1 MAGVRASIALGL
13 WLCQAALSQAF
24 GSDFAYGRALYVGD
38 RTYFLVDT
46 KPNAKAE
53 SSPAYI
59 LPNQV
64 LVLDKESGKFYC
76 QDDFYQ
82 ANSASDTCLSNSHS
96 NIIISPTII
105 PTLVAL
111 DSSGDS
117 GLPLLYKRYAFGSVS
132 THNGIEMVAERNVRG
147 QIGAGIA
154 EEIDKK
160 EWGLKSFNVFYEL
173 RLEAGQRLT
182 LYKTPQ
188 ISQKASQ
195 NVVLEIHAAPQ
206 PYTSPREPLAK
217 AKAKTAL
224 LDERERAQ
232 ILGDRVFLIGY
243 EKGFYQA
250 VVIVNESVYFWGY
263 IDEAA
268 IQALPANATQLA
280 PSALPAFTKPLFA
293 RQPTLQEMR
302 QIHQKKI
309 HTLLKPKP
317 KDLAQMLTISVV
329 FDTKSGR
336 ISLADSA
343 LLPYLPISQEIDYY
357 LSHAD
362 RIKLADKAKSLG
374 RPSINAALRMYIDMP
389 SLSYLHLE
397 PEVKL
402 VRLELES
409 SQSLQEPRLCIG
421 GNLRYKRY
429 VEVYADSGL
438 SQLSTRID
446 KLDLA
451 LGELALLQ
459 TLPKAHPKSAS
470 VMSIAF
476 HHSSSPPISG
486 YIASDSISMCKDID
500 SSVLPDYALA
510 KTMLSIIENAEF
522 KPIDS
527 TTHALFHNKSSKGYR
542 YTGLKSLK
550 QAFAKAN
557 ALGLSPLELISLQ
570 HSSIDKSHKYGGDR
584 FVSYDREGYNYP
596 AQAHI
601 VLLSEQEKATRILLI
616 YPRETYLLSDN
627 EAVFIAMGSLDFAK

>member
-1 MAGVRASIALGL
+1 MA
-13 WLCQAALSQAF
+13 C
-24 GSDFAYGRALYVGD
+24 
-38 RTYFLVDT
+38 
-46 KPNAKAE
+46 
-53 SSPAYI
+53 
-59 LPNQV
+59 
-64 LVLDKESGKFYC
+64 
-76 QDDFYQ
+76 
-82 ANSASDTCLSNSHS
+82 
-96 NIIISPTII
+96 
-105 PTLVAL
+105 
-111 DSSGDS
+111 
-117 GLPLLYKRYAFGSVS
+117 PLLYKRYAFGRAS
-132 THNGIEMVAERNVRG
+132 THNGIEMVAERNVMG
-147 QIGAGIA
+147 QIGTGTG

-160 EWGLKSFNVFYEL
+160 EWWLKSLNVFYEL

-188 ISQKASQ
+188 ISQ
-195 NVVLEIHAAPQ
+195 NVVLEIRSAPQ

-217 AKAKTAL
+217 AKAKVAL

-280 PSALPAFTKPLFA
+280 PSALPAFTKTLFT
-293 RQPTLQEMR
+293 RQLTLQEMR
-302 QIHQKKI
+302 QTHQKKI
-309 HTLLKPKP
+309 RTLLKPKP
-317 KDLAQMLTISVV
+317 KDLAQMLTIAVV

-336 ISLADSA
+336 ISLADST

-362 RIKLADKAKSLG
+362 RIALADKAKSLG
-374 RPSINAALRMYIDMP
+374 RPSINATLSMYIDMP

-397 PEVKL
+397 PKVKL

-409 SQSLQEPRLCIG
+409 SQSSQEPRLCIG

-429 VEVYADSGL
+429 LEVYADSKL

-459 TLPKAHPKSAS
+459 TLPSAKSSANAMFISFRAS
-470 VMSIAF
+470 
-476 HHSSSPPISG
+476 HLPPISG
-486 YIASDSISMCKDID
+486 YIASDSISMCKDTD
-500 SSVLPDYALA
+500 SSALPDYALA

-557 ALGLSPLELISLQ
+557 ALGLSPLELVSLQ

-627 EAVFIAMGSLDFAK
+627 EVVFIAMGSLDFAK

>member
-1 MAGVRASIALGL
+1 MAGVRAGIALGL

-82 ANSASDTCLSNSHS
+82 ANSASDTCLSNSRS
-96 NIIISPTII
+96 SIIISPAII

-147 QIGAGIA
+147 QIGIGTG

-160 EWGLKSFNVFYEL
+160 EWWLKSFNVFYEL

-188 ISQKASQ
+188 ISQ

-206 PYTSPREPLAK
+206 PYATSSREPLAK

-280 PSALPAFTKPLFA
+280 PSALPAFTKTLFT

-302 QIHQKKI
+302 QTHQKKI
-309 HTLLKPKP
+309 HTLLKPKL
-317 KDLAQMLTISVV
+317 KDLAQMLTIAVI

-362 RIKLADKAKSLG
+362 RITLADKAKSLG
-374 RPSINAALRMYIDMP
+374 RPSINATLRMYIDMP

-429 VEVYADSGL
+429 LEVYADSKL

-459 TLPKAHPKSAS
+459 TLPSAKSSANAMFISFRAS
-470 VMSIAF
+470 
-476 HHSSSPPISG
+476 HLPPISG
-486 YIASDSISMCKDID
+486 YIASDSIDMCKDID

-627 EAVFIAMGSLDFAK
+627 EAVFIAMGSIDFAK

>member
-13 WLCQAALSQAF
+13 WLWQAALSQAF

-64 LVLDKESGKFYC
+64 LVLDKESGEFYC
-76 QDDFYQ
+76 Q
-82 ANSASDTCLSNSHS
+82 ANSASDTCLSNSRS
-96 NIIISPTII
+96 SIIISPAII

-188 ISQKASQ
+188 ISQ

-206 PYTSPREPLAK
+206 PYTSPRKPLAK
-217 AKAKTAL
+217 VKAKVAL

-268 IQALPANATQLA
+268 IQALPANATQLD

-293 RQPTLQEMR
+293 RQLTLQEMR

-317 KDLAQMLTISVV
+317 KDLAQMLTIAVV

-357 LSHAD
+357 LSQAD

-374 RPSINAALRMYIDMP
+374 YPSINAALRMYIDMP

-429 VEVYADSGL
+429 LEVYADSKL

-459 TLPKAHPKSAS
+459 TLPSAKSSANAMFISFRAS
-470 VMSIAF
+470 
-476 HHSSSPPISG
+476 HLPPISG
-486 YIASDSISMCKDID
+486 YIASDSIDMCKDID

-542 YTGLKSLK
+542 YAGLKSLK

>member
-1 MAGVRASIALGL
+1 MAGVRAGIALGL
-13 WLCQAALSQAF
+13 WLWQAALSQAF

-53 SSPAYI
+53 SSPTYI

-64 LVLDKESGKFYC
+64 LVLDKESGEFYC
-76 QDDFYQ
+76 Q
-82 ANSASDTCLSNSHS
+82 ASDTCLSNSRS
-96 NIIISPTII
+96 SIIISPVII

-147 QIGAGIA
+147 QIGIGTG

-173 RLEAGQRLT
+173 RLEAGQKLT

-206 PYTSPREPLAK
+206 PYATSPREPLAK

-280 PSALPAFTKPLFA
+280 PSALPAFTKTLFT

-302 QIHQKKI
+302 QTHQKKI

-317 KDLAQMLTISVV
+317 KDLAQMLTIAVI

-357 LSHAD
+357 LSQAD

-374 RPSINAALRMYIDMP
+374 YPSINAALRMYIDMP

-429 VEVYADSGL
+429 LEVYADSKL

-459 TLPKAHPKSAS
+459 TLPSAKSSANAMFISFRAS
-470 VMSIAF
+470 
-476 HHSSSPPISG
+476 HLPPISG
-486 YIASDSISMCKDID
+486 YIASDSISMCKDTD
-500 SSVLPDYALA
+500 SSALPDYALA

-550 QAFAKAN
+550 QTFAKAN
-557 ALGLSPLELISLQ
+557 ALGLSPLELVSLK

>member
-53 SSPAYI
+53 SAPAYI

-64 LVLDKESGKFYC
+64 LVLDKESGEFYC
-76 QDDFYQ
+76 Q
-82 ANSASDTCLSNSHS
+82 ANSASDTCLSNSRS
-96 NIIISPTII
+96 SIIISPAII

-117 GLPLLYKRYAFGSVS
+117 GLPLLYKRYAFGRAS
-132 THNGIEMVAERNVRG
+132 THNGIEMVAERNVMG
-147 QIGAGIA
+147 QIGTGTG

-160 EWGLKSFNVFYEL
+160 EWWLKSLNVFYEL

-188 ISQKASQ
+188 ISQ
-195 NVVLEIHAAPQ
+195 NVVLEIYAAPQ

-217 AKAKTAL
+217 AKAKVAL

-280 PSALPAFTKPLFA
+280 PSALPAFTKTLFT
-293 RQPTLQEMR
+293 RQLTLQEMR
-302 QIHQKKI
+302 QTHQKKI
-309 HTLLKPKP
+309 RTLLKPKP
-317 KDLAQMLTISVV
+317 KDLAQMLTIAVV

-336 ISLADSA
+336 ISLADST

-429 VEVYADSGL
+429 LEVYADSKL

-476 HHSSSPPISG
+476 YHSSLPLISG
-486 YIASDSISMCKDID
+486 YIASDSISMCKDTD
-500 SSVLPDYALA
+500 SSALPDYALA

-527 TTHALFHNKSSKGYR
+527 TTYALFHNKSSKGYR

-557 ALGLSPLELISLQ
+557 ALGLSPLELVSLK

>member
-1 MAGVRASIALGL
+1 MAGVRAGIALGL

-64 LVLDKESGKFYC
+64 LVLDKESGEFYC
-76 QDDFYQ
+76 Q
-82 ANSASDTCLSNSHS
+82 ASDTCLSNSRS
-96 NIIISPTII
+96 SIIVSPAII

-147 QIGAGIA
+147 QIGIGTG

-160 EWGLKSFNVFYEL
+160 EWWLKSFNVFYEL

-188 ISQKASQ
+188 ISQ

-302 QIHQKKI
+302 QTYQKKI
-309 HTLLKPKP
+309 RTLLKPKP
-317 KDLAQMLTISVV
+317 KDLAQMLTIAVV

-429 VEVYADSGL
+429 LEVYADSKL

-459 TLPKAHPKSAS
+459 TLPSAKSSANAMFISFRAS
-470 VMSIAF
+470 
-476 HHSSSPPISG
+476 HLPPISG
-486 YIASDSISMCKDID
+486 YIASDSIGMCKDTD

-627 EAVFIAMGSLDFAK
+627 EMVFIAMGSLDFAK

>member
-53 SSPAYI
+53 SAPAYI

-64 LVLDKESGKFYC
+64 LVLDKESGEFYC
-76 QDDFYQ
+76 Q
-82 ANSASDTCLSNSHS
+82 ANSASDTCLSNSRS
-96 NIIISPTII
+96 SIIISPAII

-117 GLPLLYKRYAFGSVS
+117 GLPLLYKRYAFGRAS
-132 THNGIEMVAERNVRG
+132 THNGIEMVAERNVMG
-147 QIGAGIA
+147 QIGTGTG

-160 EWGLKSFNVFYEL
+160 EWWLKSLNVFYEL

-188 ISQKASQ
+188 ISQ
-195 NVVLEIHAAPQ
+195 NVVLEIRSAPQ

-217 AKAKTAL
+217 AKAKVAL

-268 IQALPANATQLA
+268 IQALPRITQLR
-280 PSALPAFTKPLFA
+280 PSTPSNTLAAFTKPLFT

-302 QIHQKKI
+302 QTHQKKI
-309 HTLLKPKP
+309 RTLLKPKP
-317 KDLAQMLTISVV
+317 KDLAQMLTIAVV

-336 ISLADSA
+336 ISLADST

-429 VEVYADSGL
+429 LEVYADSKL

-459 TLPKAHPKSAS
+459 TLPSAKSSANAMFISFRAS
-470 VMSIAF
+470 
-476 HHSSSPPISG
+476 HLPPISG
-486 YIASDSISMCKDID
+486 YIASDSISMCKDTD
-500 SSVLPDYALA
+500 SSALPDYALA

-557 ALGLSPLELISLQ
+557 ALGLSPLELVSLQ

>member
-1 MAGVRASIALGL
+1 MAGVRAGIALGL
-13 WLCQAALSQAF
+13 WLWQAALSQAF

-64 LVLDKESGKFYC
+64 LVLDKESGEFYC
-76 QDDFYQ
+76 Q
-82 ANSASDTCLSNSHS
+82 ASDTCLSNSRS
-96 NIIISPTII
+96 SIIISPAII

-147 QIGAGIA
+147 QIGIGTG

-173 RLEAGQRLT
+173 RLEAGQKLT

-188 ISQKASQ
+188 ISQRASQ
-195 NVVLEIHAAPQ
+195 NVVLEIRSAPQ

-217 AKAKTAL
+217 VKAKVAL

-302 QIHQKKI
+302 QTHQKKI

-317 KDLAQMLTISVV
+317 KDLAQMLTIAVV
-329 FDTKSGR
+329 FDTKSGHT
-336 ISLADSA
+336 SLADST

-357 LSHAD
+357 LSQAD

-374 RPSINAALRMYIDMP
+374 YPSINAALRMHIDMP

-421 GNLRYKRY
+421 GNLHYKRY
-429 VEVYADSGL
+429 LEVYADSKL

-500 SSVLPDYALA
+500 SSALPDYALA

>member
-53 SSPAYI
+53 SAPAYI

-64 LVLDKESGKFYC
+64 LVLDKESGEFYC
-76 QDDFYQ
+76 Q
-82 ANSASDTCLSNSHS
+82 ANSASDTCLSNSRS
-96 NIIISPTII
+96 SIIISPAII

-117 GLPLLYKRYAFGSVS
+117 GLPLLYKRYAFGRAS
-132 THNGIEMVAERNVRG
+132 THNGIEMVAERNVMG
-147 QIGAGIA
+147 QIGTGTG

-160 EWGLKSFNVFYEL
+160 EWWLKSLNVFYEL

-188 ISQKASQ
+188 ISQ
-195 NVVLEIHAAPQ
+195 NVVLEIRSAPQ

-217 AKAKTAL
+217 AKAKVAL

-268 IQALPANATQLA
+268 IQALPRITQLR
-280 PSALPAFTKPLFA
+280 PSTPSNTLAAFTKPLFT

-302 QIHQKKI
+302 QTHQKKI
-309 HTLLKPKP
+309 RTLLKPKP
-317 KDLAQMLTISVV
+317 KDLAQMLTIAVV

-336 ISLADSA
+336 ISLADST

-362 RIKLADKAKSLG
+362 HIALADKAKSLG
-374 RPSINAALRMYIDMP
+374 RPSINATLSMYIDMP

-409 SQSLQEPRLCIG
+409 SQSSQEPRLCIG

-429 VEVYADSGL
+429 VEVYADSKL
-438 SQLSTRID
+438 SQLATRID

-459 TLPKAHPKSAS
+459 TLPSAKSSANAMFISFRAS
-470 VMSIAF
+470 
-476 HHSSSPPISG
+476 HLPPISG
-486 YIASDSISMCKDID
+486 YIASDSISMCGDID
-500 SSVLPDYALA
+500 SSVLPNYALA

-557 ALGLSPLELISLQ
+557 ALGLSPLELVSLQ

>member
-1 MAGVRASIALGL
+1 MGVH
-13 WLCQAALSQAF
+13 
-24 GSDFAYGRALYVGD
+24 YMGD

-64 LVLDKESGKFYC
+64 LVLDKESGEFYC
-76 QDDFYQ
+76 Q
-82 ANSASDTCLSNSHS
+82 ANSASDTCLSNSRS
-96 NIIISPTII
+96 SIIISPAII

-117 GLPLLYKRYAFGSVS
+117 GLPLLYKRYAFGRAS
-132 THNGIEMVAERNVRG
+132 THNGIEMVAERNVMG
-147 QIGAGIA
+147 QIGTGTG

-160 EWGLKSFNVFYEL
+160 EWWLKSLNVFYEL

-188 ISQKASQ
+188 ISQ
-195 NVVLEIHAAPQ
+195 NVVLEIYAAPQ

-280 PSALPAFTKPLFA
+280 PSALPAFTKTLFT
-293 RQPTLQEMR
+293 RQLTLQEMR
-302 QIHQKKI
+302 QTHQKKI
-309 HTLLKPKP
+309 RTLLKPKP
-317 KDLAQMLTISVV
+317 KDLAQMLTIAVV

-336 ISLADSA
+336 ISLADST

-429 VEVYADSGL
+429 LEVYADSKL

-459 TLPKAHPKSAS
+459 TLPSAKSSANAMFISFRAS
-470 VMSIAF
+470 
-476 HHSSSPPISG
+476 HLPPISG
-486 YIASDSISMCKDID
+486 YIASDSISMCKDTD
-500 SSVLPDYALA
+500 SSALRDYALA

-557 ALGLSPLELISLQ
+557 ALGLSPLELVSLQ

-627 EAVFIAMGSLDFAK
+627 EMVFIAMGSEDFAK

>member
-13 WLCQAALSQAF
+13 WLWQVALSQAF

-53 SSPAYI
+53 SSPTYI

-64 LVLDKESGKFYC
+64 LVLDKESGEFYC
-76 QDDFYQ
+76 Q
-82 ANSASDTCLSNSHS
+82 ASDTCLSNSRS
-96 NIIISPTII
+96 NIIISPAII

-117 GLPLLYKRYAFGSVS
+117 GLPLLYKRYAFGRAS
-132 THNGIEMVAERNVRG
+132 TQNGIEMVAERNVRG

-160 EWGLKSFNVFYEL
+160 EWRLKSFNVFYEL
-173 RLEAGQRLT
+173 RLEAGQKLT

-206 PYTSPREPLAK
+206 PYTSPRKPLAQVK
-217 AKAKTAL
+217 AKVAL

-280 PSALPAFTKPLFA
+280 PSALPAFTKTLFT
-293 RQPTLQEMR
+293 RQLTLQEMR
-302 QIHQKKI
+302 QTHQKKI
-309 HTLLKPKP
+309 RTLLKPKP
-317 KDLAQMLTISVV
+317 KDLAQMLTIAVV

-429 VEVYADSGL
+429 LEVYADSGL

-459 TLPKAHPKSAS
+459 TLPKAHPKSSTNVLA
-470 VMSIAF
+470 IAF
-476 HHSSSPPISG
+476 RASPSPLISG
-486 YIASDSISMCKDID
+486 YIASDSISMCKDTD
-500 SSVLPDYALA
+500 SSALPDYALA

-527 TTHALFHNKSSKGYR
+527 TTHALFHNKYSKGYR

-584 FVSYDREGYNYP
+584 FVSYDRGEGYNYP

-627 EAVFIAMGSLDFAK
+627 EVIFIAMGSLDFAK

>member
-13 WLCQAALSQAF
+13 WLWQAALSQAF

-53 SSPAYI
+53 SAPAYI

-64 LVLDKESGKFYC
+64 LVLDKESGEFYC
-76 QDDFYQ
+76 Q
-82 ANSASDTCLSNSHS
+82 ASDTCLSNSRS
-96 NIIISPTII
+96 SIIISPAII

-111 DSSGDS
+111 DSSKDS
-117 GLPLLYKRYAFGSVS
+117 GLPLLYKRYAFGRAS
-132 THNGIEMVAERNVRG
+132 TQNGIEMVAERNVRG

-160 EWGLKSFNVFYEL
+160 EWWLKSFNVFYEL
-173 RLEAGQRLT
+173 RLEAGQKLT

-188 ISQKASQ
+188 ISQRASQ

-206 PYTSPREPLAK
+206 PYATSPRKPLAQVK
-217 AKAKTAL
+217 AKVAL

-302 QIHQKKI
+302 QTHQKKI

-317 KDLAQMLTISVV
+317 KDLAQMLTIAVI

-357 LSHAD
+357 LSQAD

-429 VEVYADSGL
+429 LEVYADSGL

-459 TLPKAHPKSAS
+459 TLPKAHPKSSTNVLA
-470 VMSIAF
+470 IAF
-476 HHSSSPPISG
+476 RASPSPLISG

-500 SSVLPDYALA
+500 SSALPDYALA

-550 QAFAKAN
+550 QALAKAN

-627 EAVFIAMGSLDFAK
+627 ELVFIAMGSLDFAK

>member
-53 SSPAYI
+53 SAPAYI

-64 LVLDKESGKFYC
+64 LVLDKESGEFYC
-76 QDDFYQ
+76 Q
-82 ANSASDTCLSNSHS
+82 ANSASDTCLSNSRS
-96 NIIISPTII
+96 SIIISPAII

-117 GLPLLYKRYAFGSVS
+117 GLPLLYKRYAFGRAS
-132 THNGIEMVAERNVRG
+132 THNGIEMVAERNVMG
-147 QIGAGIA
+147 QIGTGTG

-160 EWGLKSFNVFYEL
+160 EWWLKSLNVFYEL

-188 ISQKASQ
+188 ISQ
-195 NVVLEIHAAPQ
+195 NVVLEIYAAPQ

-280 PSALPAFTKPLFA
+280 PSALPAFTKTLFT
-293 RQPTLQEMR
+293 RQLTLQEMR
-302 QIHQKKI
+302 QTHQKKI
-309 HTLLKPKP
+309 RTLLKPKP
-317 KDLAQMLTISVV
+317 KDLAQMLTIAVV

-336 ISLADSA
+336 ISLADST

-362 RIKLADKAKSLG
+362 RIALADKAKSLG
-374 RPSINAALRMYIDMP
+374 RPSINATLSMYIDMP

-409 SQSLQEPRLCIG
+409 SQSSQEPRLCIG

-429 VEVYADSGL
+429 LEVYADSKL

-459 TLPKAHPKSAS
+459 TLPSAKSSANAMFISFRAS
-470 VMSIAF
+470 
-476 HHSSSPPISG
+476 HLPPISG
-486 YIASDSISMCKDID
+486 YIASDSISMCGDID
-500 SSVLPDYALA
+500 SSVLPNYALA

-550 QAFAKAN
+550 QTFAKAN
-557 ALGLSPLELISLQ
+557 ALGLSPLELVSLK

-627 EAVFIAMGSLDFAK
+627 EMVFIAMGSLDFAK

>member
-53 SSPAYI
+53 SAPAYI

-64 LVLDKESGKFYC
+64 LVLDKESGEFYC
-76 QDDFYQ
+76 Q
-82 ANSASDTCLSNSHS
+82 ANSASDTCLSNSRS
-96 NIIISPTII
+96 SIIISPAII

-117 GLPLLYKRYAFGSVS
+117 GLPLLYKRYAFGRAS
-132 THNGIEMVAERNVRG
+132 THNGIEMVAERNVMG
-147 QIGAGIA
+147 QIGTGTG

-160 EWGLKSFNVFYEL
+160 EWWLKSLNVFYEL

-188 ISQKASQ
+188 ISQ
-195 NVVLEIHAAPQ
+195 NVVLEIYAAPQ

-280 PSALPAFTKPLFA
+280 PSALPAFTKTLFT
-293 RQPTLQEMR
+293 RQLTLQEMR
-302 QIHQKKI
+302 QTHQKKI
-309 HTLLKPKP
+309 RTLLKPKP
-317 KDLAQMLTISVV
+317 KDLAQMLTIAVV

-336 ISLADSA
+336 ISLADST

-429 VEVYADSGL
+429 LEVYADSKL

-459 TLPKAHPKSAS
+459 TLPSAKSSANAMFISFRAS
-470 VMSIAF
+470 
-476 HHSSSPPISG
+476 HLPPISG

-500 SSVLPDYALA
+500 SSVLPNYALA

-550 QAFAKAN
+550 QTFAKAN
-557 ALGLSPLELISLQ
+557 ALGLSPLELVSLK

-627 EAVFIAMGSLDFAK
+627 EVVFIAMGSLDFAK

>member
-64 LVLDKESGKFYC
+64 LVLDKESGEFYC
-76 QDDFYQ
+76 Q
-82 ANSASDTCLSNSHS
+82 ASDTCLSNSRS
-96 NIIISPTII
+96 SIIISPVII

-160 EWGLKSFNVFYEL
+160 EWWLKSFNVFYEL
-173 RLEAGQRLT
+173 RLEAGQKLT

-188 ISQKASQ
+188 ISQ

-206 PYTSPREPLAK
+206 PYTSSREPLAK

-280 PSALPAFTKPLFA
+280 PSALPAFTKTLFT

-302 QIHQKKI
+302 QTHQKKI

-317 KDLAQMLTISVV
+317 KDLAQMLTIAVV

-357 LSHAD
+357 LSQAD

-429 VEVYADSGL
+429 LEVYADSKL

-459 TLPKAHPKSAS
+459 TLPSANAMFIS
-470 VMSIAF
+470 FRAS
-476 HHSSSPPISG
+476 HLPPISG
-486 YIASDSISMCKDID
+486 YIASDSIDMCKDID

-542 YTGLKSLK
+542 YAGLKSLK

>member
-13 WLCQAALSQAF
+13 WLWQVALSQAF

-53 SSPAYI
+53 SSPTYI

-64 LVLDKESGKFYC
+64 LVLDKESGEFYC
-76 QDDFYQ
+76 Q
-82 ANSASDTCLSNSHS
+82 ASDTCLSNSRS
-96 NIIISPTII
+96 SIIISPAII

-111 DSSGDS
+111 DSSKDS

-160 EWGLKSFNVFYEL
+160 EWWLKSFNVFYEL

-188 ISQKASQ
+188 ISQ

-206 PYTSPREPLAK
+206 PYTTSPESLAR

-302 QIHQKKI
+302 QTHQKKI
-309 HTLLKPKP
+309 RTLLKPKP

-374 RPSINAALRMYIDMP
+374 YPSINAALRMYIDMP

-459 TLPKAHPKSAS
+459 TLPKAHPKSSTNVLA
-470 VMSIAF
+470 IAF
-476 HHSSSPPISG
+476 RASPSLLISG
-486 YIASDSISMCKDID
+486 YIASDSISMCKDTD

-557 ALGLSPLELISLQ
+557 ALGLSPLELISLK

>member
-64 LVLDKESGKFYC
+64 LVLDKESGEFYC

-105 PTLVAL
+105 PTLVAV
-111 DSSGDS
+111 DSSLDYSSSKDS
-117 GLPLLYKRYAFGSVS
+117 LPLLYKRYAFGRAS
-132 THNGIEMVAERNVRG
+132 THNGIEMVAERNVMG
-147 QIGAGIA
+147 QIGTGTG

-160 EWGLKSFNVFYEL
+160 EWWLKSLNVFYEL

-188 ISQKASQ
+188 ISQ
-195 NVVLEIHAAPQ
+195 NVVLEIYAAPQ

-280 PSALPAFTKPLFA
+280 PSALPAFTKTLFT
-293 RQPTLQEMR
+293 RQLTLQEMR
-302 QIHQKKI
+302 QTHQKKI
-309 HTLLKPKP
+309 RTLLKPKP
-317 KDLAQMLTISVV
+317 KDLAQMLTIAVV

-336 ISLADSA
+336 ISLADST

-429 VEVYADSGL
+429 LEVYADSKL

-476 HHSSSPPISG
+476 YHSSLPLISG
-486 YIASDSISMCKDID
+486 YIASDSISMCKDTD
-500 SSVLPDYALA
+500 SSALPDYALA

-527 TTHALFHNKSSKGYR
+527 TTHALFHNKSSK
-542 YTGLKSLK
+542 
-550 QAFAKAN
+550 
-557 ALGLSPLELISLQ
+557 
-570 HSSIDKSHKYGGDR
+570 
-584 FVSYDREGYNYP
+584 
-596 AQAHI
+596 
-601 VLLSEQEKATRILLI
+601 ATD
-616 YPRETYLLSDN
+616 TQ
-627 EAVFIAMGSLDFAK
+627 G

>member
-13 WLCQAALSQAF
+13 WLWQAALSQAF
-24 GSDFAYGRALYVGD
+24 GGDFVYGRALYVGD

-64 LVLDKESGKFYC
+64 FVLDKESGEFYC
-76 QDDFYQ
+76 Q

-96 NIIISPTII
+96 NIIISPAII
-105 PTLVAL
+105 PTLVAVDSSL
-111 DSSGDS
+111 DSSSSKDS
-117 GLPLLYKRYAFGSVS
+117 LPLLYKRYAFGRAS
-132 THNGIEMVAERNVRG
+132 THNGIEMVAERNVMG
-147 QIGAGIA
+147 QIGTGTG

-160 EWGLKSFNVFYEL
+160 EWWLKSLNVFYEL

-188 ISQKASQ
+188 ISQ
-195 NVVLEIHAAPQ
+195 NVVLEIYAAPQ

-280 PSALPAFTKPLFA
+280 PSALPAFTKTLFT
-293 RQPTLQEMR
+293 RQLTLQEMR
-302 QIHQKKI
+302 QTHQKKI
-309 HTLLKPKP
+309 RTLLKPKP
-317 KDLAQMLTISVV
+317 KDLAQMLTIAVV

-336 ISLADSA
+336 ISLADST

-374 RPSINAALRMYIDMP
+374 RPSINATLSMYIDMP

-429 VEVYADSGL
+429 LEVYADSKL

-476 HHSSSPPISG
+476 YHSSLPLISG
-486 YIASDSISMCKDID
+486 YIASDSISMCKDTD
-500 SSVLPDYALA
+500 SSALPDYALA

-557 ALGLSPLELISLQ
+557 ALGLSPLELVSLQ
-570 HSSIDKSHKYGGDR
+570 YSSIDKSHKYGGDR

-627 EAVFIAMGSLDFAK
+627 EVVFIAMGSLDFAK

>member
-13 WLCQAALSQAF
+13 WLWQAALSQAF

-82 ANSASDTCLSNSHS
+82 ANSASDTCLSNSRS
-96 NIIISPTII
+96 SIIISPTII

-160 EWGLKSFNVFYEL
+160 EWGLNVFYEL
-173 RLEAGQRLT
+173 RLEAGQKLA

-188 ISQKASQ
+188 ISQ

-217 AKAKTAL
+217 AKAKVAL

-302 QIHQKKI
+302 QTYQKKI
-309 HTLLKPKP
+309 RTLLKPKL
-317 KDLAQMLTISVV
+317 KDLAQMLTIAVV

-357 LSHAD
+357 LSQAD

-374 RPSINAALRMYIDMP
+374 YPSINAALRMYIDMP

-429 VEVYADSGL
+429 VEVYADSKL

-451 LGELALLQ
+451 LVGELALLQ

-476 HHSSSPPISG
+476 RASPSPLISG
-486 YIASDSISMCKDID
+486 YIASDSIGMCKDTD

-596 AQAHI
+596 AQVHI

>member
-53 SSPAYI
+53 SAPAYI

-64 LVLDKESGKFYC
+64 LVLDKESGEFYC
-76 QDDFYQ
+76 Q
-82 ANSASDTCLSNSHS
+82 ANSASDTCLSNSRS
-96 NIIISPTII
+96 SIIISPAII

-117 GLPLLYKRYAFGSVS
+117 GLPLLYKRYAFGRAS
-132 THNGIEMVAERNVRG
+132 THNGIEMVAERNVMG
-147 QIGAGIA
+147 QIGTGTG

-160 EWGLKSFNVFYEL
+160 EWWLKSLNVFYEL

-188 ISQKASQ
+188 ISQ
-195 NVVLEIHAAPQ
+195 NVVLEIRSAPQ

-217 AKAKTAL
+217 AKAKVAL

-268 IQALPANATQLA
+268 IQALPRITQLR
-280 PSALPAFTKPLFA
+280 PSTPSNTLAAFTKPLFT

-302 QIHQKKI
+302 QTHQKKI
-309 HTLLKPKP
+309 RTLLKPKP
-317 KDLAQMLTISVV
+317 KDLAQMLTIAVV

-336 ISLADSA
+336 ISLADST

-429 VEVYADSGL
+429 VEVYADSKL

-476 HHSSSPPISG
+476 YHSSLPLISG
-486 YIASDSISMCKDID
+486 YIASDSISMCKDTD

-557 ALGLSPLELISLQ
+557 ALGLSPLELISLK

>member
-1 MAGVRASIALGL
+1 MAGVRAGIALGL

-24 GSDFAYGRALYVGD
+24 GGDFAYGRALYVGD

-64 LVLDKESGKFYC
+64 LVLDKESGEFYC
-76 QDDFYQ
+76 Q
-82 ANSASDTCLSNSHS
+82 ASDTCLSNSRS
-96 NIIISPTII
+96 SIIISPVII

-147 QIGAGIA
+147 QIGIGTG

-160 EWGLKSFNVFYEL
+160 EWWLKSFNVFYEL
-173 RLEAGQRLT
+173 RLEAGQKLT

-188 ISQKASQ
+188 ISQ

-206 PYTSPREPLAK
+206 PYTSSREPLAK

-268 IQALPANATQLA
+268 IQALPANATQFA
-280 PSALPAFTKPLFA
+280 PSALPAFTKTLFT

-317 KDLAQMLTISVV
+317 KDLAQMLTIAVI

-374 RPSINAALRMYIDMP
+374 YPSINAALRMYIDMP

-397 PEVKL
+397 PEVKI

-459 TLPKAHPKSAS
+459 TLPSAKSSANAMFISFRAS
-470 VMSIAF
+470 
-476 HHSSSPPISG
+476 HLPPISG
-486 YIASDSISMCKDID
+486 YIASDSMGMCKDID

>member
-53 SSPAYI
+53 SAPAYI

-64 LVLDKESGKFYC
+64 FVLDKESGEFYC

-117 GLPLLYKRYAFGSVS
+117 GLPLLYKRYAFGRAS
-132 THNGIEMVAERNVRG
+132 THNGIEMVAERNVMG
-147 QIGAGIA
+147 QIGTGTG

-160 EWGLKSFNVFYEL
+160 EWWLKSLNVFYEL

-188 ISQKASQ
+188 ISQ
-195 NVVLEIHAAPQ
+195 NVVLEIYAAPQ

-217 AKAKTAL
+217 AKAKTTL

-268 IQALPANATQLA
+268 IQALPRITQLR
-280 PSALPAFTKPLFA
+280 PSTPSNTLVAFTKPLFT
-293 RQPTLQEMR
+293 RQLTLQEMR
-302 QIHQKKI
+302 QTHQKKI
-309 HTLLKPKP
+309 RTLLKPKP
-317 KDLAQMLTISVV
+317 KDLAQMLTIAVV

-336 ISLADSA
+336 ISLADST

-429 VEVYADSGL
+429 LEVYADSKL

-459 TLPKAHPKSAS
+459 TLPSAKSSANAMFISFRAS
-470 VMSIAF
+470 
-476 HHSSSPPISG
+476 HLPPISG

-500 SSVLPDYALA
+500 SSVLPNYALA

-550 QAFAKAN
+550 QTFAKAN
-557 ALGLSPLELISLQ
+557 ALGLSPLELVSLQ

-627 EAVFIAMGSLDFAK
+627 EVVFIAMGSLDFAK

>member
-53 SSPAYI
+53 SAPAYI

-64 LVLDKESGKFYC
+64 LVLDKESGEFYC
-76 QDDFYQ
+76 Q
-82 ANSASDTCLSNSHS
+82 ANSASDTCLSNSRS
-96 NIIISPTII
+96 SIIISPAII

-117 GLPLLYKRYAFGSVS
+117 GLPLLYKRYAFGRAS
-132 THNGIEMVAERNVRG
+132 THNGIEMVAERNVMG
-147 QIGAGIA
+147 QIGTRTG

-160 EWGLKSFNVFYEL
+160 EWWLKSLNVFYEL

-188 ISQKASQ
+188 ISQ
-195 NVVLEIHAAPQ
+195 NVVLEIRSAPQ

-217 AKAKTAL
+217 AKAKVAL

-268 IQALPANATQLA
+268 IQALPRITQLR
-280 PSALPAFTKPLFA
+280 PSTPSNTLAAFTKPLFT

-302 QIHQKKI
+302 QTHQKKI
-309 HTLLKPKP
+309 RTLLKPKP
-317 KDLAQMLTISVV
+317 KDLAQMLTIAVV

-336 ISLADSA
+336 ISLADST

-429 VEVYADSGL
+429 LEVYADSKL

-476 HHSSSPPISG
+476 YHSSLPLISG
-486 YIASDSISMCKDID
+486 YIASDSISMCKDTD
-500 SSVLPDYALA
+500 SSALPDYALA

-557 ALGLSPLELISLQ
+557 ALGLSPLELVSLQ

>member
-13 WLCQAALSQAF
+13 WLWQAALSQAF

-64 LVLDKESGKFYC
+64 LVLDKESGEFYC
-76 QDDFYQ
+76 Q
-82 ANSASDTCLSNSHS
+82 ANDTCLSNSRS
-96 NIIISPTII
+96 SIIISPTII

-117 GLPLLYKRYAFGSVS
+117 GLPLLYKRYAFGRAS
-132 THNGIEMVAERNVRG
+132 TQNGTEMVAERNVMG

-173 RLEAGQRLT
+173 RLEAGQKLT

-206 PYTSPREPLAK
+206 PYTSPRKPLAQVK
-217 AKAKTAL
+217 AKVAL

-302 QIHQKKI
+302 QTHQKKI

-336 ISLADSA
+336 MSLADSA

-357 LSHAD
+357 LSQAD

-409 SQSLQEPRLCIG
+409 SQSLQETRLCIG

-459 TLPKAHPKSAS
+459 TLPKAHPKSSTNVLA
-470 VMSIAF
+470 IAF
-476 HHSSSPPISG
+476 RASPSLLISG

-627 EAVFIAMGSLDFAK
+627 ELVFIAMGSLDFAK

>member
-53 SSPAYI
+53 SAPAYI

-64 LVLDKESGKFYC
+64 LVLDKESGEFYC
-76 QDDFYQ
+76 Q
-82 ANSASDTCLSNSHS
+82 ANSASDTCLSNSRS
-96 NIIISPTII
+96 SIIISPAII

-117 GLPLLYKRYAFGSVS
+117 GLPLLYKRYAFGRAS
-132 THNGIEMVAERNVRG
+132 THNGIEMVAERNVMG
-147 QIGAGIA
+147 QIGTGTG

-160 EWGLKSFNVFYEL
+160 EWWLKSLNVFYEL

-188 ISQKASQ
+188 ISQ
-195 NVVLEIHAAPQ
+195 NVVLEIYAAPQ

-280 PSALPAFTKPLFA
+280 PSALPAFTKTLFT
-293 RQPTLQEMR
+293 RQLTLQEMR
-302 QIHQKKI
+302 QTHQKKI
-309 HTLLKPKP
+309 RTLLKPKP
-317 KDLAQMLTISVV
+317 KDLAQMLTIAVV

-336 ISLADSA
+336 ISLADST

-362 RIKLADKAKSLG
+362 RIALADKAKSLG

-429 VEVYADSGL
+429 LEVYADSKL

-459 TLPKAHPKSAS
+459 TLPSAKSSANAMFISFRAS
-470 VMSIAF
+470 
-476 HHSSSPPISG
+476 HLPPISG
-486 YIASDSISMCKDID
+486 YIASDSISMCKDTD
-500 SSVLPDYALA
+500 SSALPDYALA

-557 ALGLSPLELISLQ
+557 ALGLSPLELVSLQ

-627 EAVFIAMGSLDFAK
+627 EVVFIAMGSLDFAK

>member
-1 MAGVRASIALGL
+1 MAGVRAGIALGL
-13 WLCQAALSQAF
+13 WLWQAALSQAF

-64 LVLDKESGKFYC
+64 LVLDKESGEFYC
-76 QDDFYQ
+76 Q
-82 ANSASDTCLSNSHS
+82 ANDTCLSNSRS
-96 NIIISPTII
+96 SIIISPTII

-117 GLPLLYKRYAFGSVS
+117 GLPLLYKRYAFGRAS
-132 THNGIEMVAERNVRG
+132 TQNGTEMVAERNVMG

-160 EWGLKSFNVFYEL
+160 EWWLKSFNVFYEL
-173 RLEAGQRLT
+173 RLEAGQKLT

-206 PYTSPREPLAK
+206 PYTSPRKPLAK
-217 AKAKTAL
+217 AKAKVAL

-293 RQPTLQEMR
+293 RQLTLQEMR
-302 QIHQKKI
+302 QTHHKKI

-336 ISLADSA
+336 MSLADSA

-357 LSHAD
+357 LSQAD

-374 RPSINAALRMYIDMP
+374 RPSINAALRMYIDVP

-459 TLPKAHPKSAS
+459 TLPKAHSKSAS

-476 HHSSSPPISG
+476 RASPSSLISG
-486 YIASDSISMCKDID
+486 YIASDSIGMCKDTD
-500 SSVLPDYALA
+500 SSALPDYALA

-570 HSSIDKSHKYGGDR
+570 HSSIDKFHKYGGDR
-584 FVSYDREGYNYP
+584 FVFYDREGYNYP

-627 EAVFIAMGSLDFAK
+627 ELVFIAMGSLDFAK

>member
-13 WLCQAALSQAF
+13 WLWQVALSQAF

-53 SSPAYI
+53 SSPTYI

-64 LVLDKESGKFYC
+64 LVLDKESGEFYC
-76 QDDFYQ
+76 Q
-82 ANSASDTCLSNSHS
+82 ASDTCLSNSHS
-96 NIIISPTII
+96 NIIISPAII

-117 GLPLLYKRYAFGSVS
+117 GLPLLYKRYAFGRAS
-132 THNGIEMVAERNVRG
+132 TQNGIEMVAERNVRG

-160 EWGLKSFNVFYEL
+160 EWRLKSFNVFYEL
-173 RLEAGQRLT
+173 RLEAGQKLT

-188 ISQKASQ
+188 ISQ
-195 NVVLEIHAAPQ
+195 NVVLEIYAAPQ
-206 PYTSPREPLAK
+206 PYATSPEPLAR

-268 IQALPANATQLA
+268 IQALPANATRLD

-302 QIHQKKI
+302 QTHHKKI
-309 HTLLKPKP
+309 KPKP

-409 SQSLQEPRLCIG
+409 SQSLQEARLCIG

-476 HHSSSPPISG
+476 HHSSSPLISG
-486 YIASDSISMCKDID
+486 YIASDSISMCKDTD
-500 SSVLPDYALA
+500 SSALPDYALA

-550 QAFAKAN
+550 QALAKAN

>member
-53 SSPAYI
+53 SAPAYI

-64 LVLDKESGKFYC
+64 LVLDKESGEFYC
-76 QDDFYQ
+76 Q
-82 ANSASDTCLSNSHS
+82 ANSASDTCLSNSRS
-96 NIIISPTII
+96 SIIISPAII

-117 GLPLLYKRYAFGSVS
+117 GLPLLYKRYAFGRAS
-132 THNGIEMVAERNVRG
+132 THNGIEMVAERNVMG
-147 QIGAGIA
+147 QIGTGTG

-160 EWGLKSFNVFYEL
+160 EWWLKSLNVFYEL

-188 ISQKASQ
+188 ISQ
-195 NVVLEIHAAPQ
+195 NVVLEIYAAPQ

-217 AKAKTAL
+217 AKAKVAL

-280 PSALPAFTKPLFA
+280 PSALPAFTKTLFT
-293 RQPTLQEMR
+293 RQLTLQEMR
-302 QIHQKKI
+302 QTHQKKI
-309 HTLLKPKP
+309 RTLLKPKP
-317 KDLAQMLTISVV
+317 KDLAQMLTIAVV

-336 ISLADSA
+336 IS
-343 LLPYLPISQEIDYY
+343 
-357 LSHAD
+357 
-362 RIKLADKAKSLG
+362 LADKAKSLG

-429 VEVYADSGL
+429 LEVYADSKL

-476 HHSSSPPISG
+476 YHSSLPLISG

-500 SSVLPDYALA
+500 SSVLPNYALA

-557 ALGLSPLELISLQ
+557 ALGLSPLELVSLQ

>member
-53 SSPAYI
+53 SAPAYI

-64 LVLDKESGKFYC
+64 LVLDKESGEFYC
-76 QDDFYQ
+76 Q
-82 ANSASDTCLSNSHS
+82 ANSASDTCLSNSRS
-96 NIIISPTII
+96 SIIISPAII

-117 GLPLLYKRYAFGSVS
+117 GLPLLYKRYAFGRAS
-132 THNGIEMVAERNVRG
+132 THNGIEMVAERNVMG
-147 QIGAGIA
+147 QIGTGTG

-160 EWGLKSFNVFYEL
+160 EWWLKSLNVFYEL

-188 ISQKASQ
+188 ISQ
-195 NVVLEIHAAPQ
+195 NVVLEIYAAPQ

-268 IQALPANATQLA
+268 IQALPRITQLR
-280 PSALPAFTKPLFA
+280 PSTPSNTLAAFTKPLFT

-302 QIHQKKI
+302 QTHQKKI
-309 HTLLKPKP
+309 RTLLKPKP
-317 KDLAQMLTISVV
+317 KDLAQMLTIAVV

-336 ISLADSA
+336 ISLADST

-362 RIKLADKAKSLG
+362 RIALADKAKSLG
-374 RPSINAALRMYIDMP
+374 RPSINATLSMYIDMP

-409 SQSLQEPRLCIG
+409 SQSSQEPRLCIG

-429 VEVYADSGL
+429 VEVYADSKL
-438 SQLSTRID
+438 SQLATRID

-476 HHSSSPPISG
+476 YHSSLPLISG
-486 YIASDSISMCKDID
+486 YIASDSISMCKDTD
-500 SSVLPDYALA
+500 SSALPDYALA

-557 ALGLSPLELISLQ
+557 ALGLSPLELVSLQ

>member
-64 LVLDKESGKFYC
+64 LVLDKESGEFYC
-76 QDDFYQ
+76 Q
-82 ANSASDTCLSNSHS
+82 ASDTCLSNSRS
-96 NIIISPTII
+96 SIIISPAII

-117 GLPLLYKRYAFGSVS
+117 GLPLLYKRYAFGRAS
-132 THNGIEMVAERNVRG
+132 TQNGIEMVAERNVRG

-160 EWGLKSFNVFYEL
+160 EWWLKSFNVFYEL
-173 RLEAGQRLT
+173 RLEAGQKLT

-188 ISQKASQ
+188 ISQ
-195 NVVLEIHAAPQ
+195 NVVLEIYAAPQ
-206 PYTSPREPLAK
+206 PYTTSPEPLAK

-268 IQALPANATQLA
+268 IQALPANATQLD

-302 QIHQKKI
+302 QTHQKKI

-317 KDLAQMLTISVV
+317 KELAQMLTITAV

-357 LSHAD
+357 LSQAD
-362 RIKLADKAKSLG
+362 RTKLADKAKSLG
-374 RPSINAALRMYIDMP
+374 RPSINATLRMYIDMP

-429 VEVYADSGL
+429 LEVYADSEL
-438 SQLSTRID
+438 SELATRID

-451 LGELALLQ
+451 LGELALQ
-459 TLPKAHPKSAS
+459 TLPKAHPKSSTNVLA
-470 VMSIAF
+470 IAF
-476 HHSSSPPISG
+476 HHSPSPLISG

-500 SSVLPDYALA
+500 SSALPDYALA

-542 YTGLKSLK
+542 YTGLKNLK

-557 ALGLSPLELISLQ
+557 ALGLSSLELISLK

-627 EAVFIAMGSLDFAK
+627 ELVFIAMGSLDFAK

>member
-1 MAGVRASIALGL
+1 MAGVRAGIALGL

-64 LVLDKESGKFYC
+64 LVLDKESGEFYC
-76 QDDFYQ
+76 Q
-82 ANSASDTCLSNSHS
+82 ASDTCLSNSRS
-96 NIIISPTII
+96 SIIISPAII

-117 GLPLLYKRYAFGSVS
+117 GLPLLYKRYAFGRAS
-132 THNGIEMVAERNVRG
+132 TQNGIEMVAERNVMG

-160 EWGLKSFNVFYEL
+160 EWWLNVFYEL
-173 RLEAGQRLT
+173 RLEAGQRLA

-188 ISQKASQ
+188 ISQ

-206 PYTSPREPLAK
+206 PYATSPRKPLAQVK
-217 AKAKTAL
+217 AKVAL

-280 PSALPAFTKPLFA
+280 PSALPAFTKTLFT

-302 QIHQKKI
+302 QTHHKKI

-429 VEVYADSGL
+429 LEVYADSGL

-459 TLPKAHPKSAS
+459 TLPKAHSKSAS

-476 HHSSSPPISG
+476 RASPSSLISG

-500 SSVLPDYALA
+500 SSALPDYALA

-627 EAVFIAMGSLDFAK
+627 EVVFIAMGSLDFAK

>member
-64 LVLDKESGKFYC
+64 LVLDKESGEFYC
-76 QDDFYQ
+76 Q
-82 ANSASDTCLSNSHS
+82 ASDTCLSNSRS
-96 NIIISPTII
+96 SIIISPAII

-117 GLPLLYKRYAFGSVS
+117 GLPLLYKRYAFGRAS
-132 THNGIEMVAERNVRG
+132 TQNGIEMVAERNVRG

-160 EWGLKSFNVFYEL
+160 EWWLKSFNVFYEL
-173 RLEAGQRLT
+173 RLEAGQKLT

-188 ISQKASQ
+188 ISQ
-195 NVVLEIHAAPQ
+195 NVVLEIYAAPQ
-206 PYTSPREPLAK
+206 PYTTSPEPLAK

-268 IQALPANATQLA
+268 IQALPANATQLD

-302 QIHQKKI
+302 QTHQKKI

-317 KDLAQMLTISVV
+317 KDLAQMLTITAV

-357 LSHAD
+357 LSQAD
-362 RIKLADKAKSLG
+362 RTKLADKAKSLG
-374 RPSINAALRMYIDMP
+374 RPSINATLRMYIDMP

-429 VEVYADSGL
+429 LEVYADSEL
-438 SQLSTRID
+438 SELATRID

-451 LGELALLQ
+451 LGELALQ
-459 TLPKAHPKSAS
+459 TLPKAHPKSSTNVLA
-470 VMSIAF
+470 IAF
-476 HHSSSPPISG
+476 HHSPSPLISG

-500 SSVLPDYALA
+500 SSALPDYALA

-542 YTGLKSLK
+542 YTGLKNLK

-557 ALGLSPLELISLQ
+557 ALGLSSLELISLK

-627 EAVFIAMGSLDFAK
+627 ELVFIAMGSLDFAK

>member
-53 SSPAYI
+53 SAPAYI

-64 LVLDKESGKFYC
+64 LVLDKESGEFYC
-76 QDDFYQ
+76 Q
-82 ANSASDTCLSNSHS
+82 ANSASDTCLSNSRS
-96 NIIISPTII
+96 SIIISPAII

-117 GLPLLYKRYAFGSVS
+117 GLPLLYKRYAFGRAS
-132 THNGIEMVAERNVRG
+132 THNGIEMVAERNVMG
-147 QIGAGIA
+147 QIGTGTG

-160 EWGLKSFNVFYEL
+160 EWWLKSLNVFYEL

-188 ISQKASQ
+188 ISQ
-195 NVVLEIHAAPQ
+195 NVVLEIRSAPQ

-217 AKAKTAL
+217 AKAKVAL

-280 PSALPAFTKPLFA
+280 PSALPAFTKTLFT
-293 RQPTLQEMR
+293 RQLTLQEMR
-302 QIHQKKI
+302 QTHQKKI
-309 HTLLKPKP
+309 RTLLKPKP
-317 KDLAQMLTISVV
+317 KDLAQMLTIAVV

-336 ISLADSA
+336 ISLADST

-362 RIKLADKAKSLG
+362 RIALADKAKSLG
-374 RPSINAALRMYIDMP
+374 RPSINATLSMYIDMP

-409 SQSLQEPRLCIG
+409 SQSSQEPRLCIG

-429 VEVYADSGL
+429 LEVYADSKL

-459 TLPKAHPKSAS
+459 TLPSAKSSANAMFISFRAS
-470 VMSIAF
+470 
-476 HHSSSPPISG
+476 HLPPISG
-486 YIASDSISMCKDID
+486 YIASDSISMCKDTD
-500 SSVLPDYALA
+500 SSALPDYALA

-557 ALGLSPLELISLQ
+557 ALGLSPLELVSLQ

-627 EAVFIAMGSLDFAK
+627 EVVFIAMGSLDFAK

>member
-64 LVLDKESGKFYC
+64 LVLDKESGEFYC
-76 QDDFYQ
+76 Q
-82 ANSASDTCLSNSHS
+82 ANSASDTCLSNSRS
-96 NIIISPTII
+96 SIIISPAII

-117 GLPLLYKRYAFGSVS
+117 GLPLLYKRYAFGRAS
-132 THNGIEMVAERNVRG
+132 TQNGIEMVAERNVRG

-160 EWGLKSFNVFYEL
+160 EWWLKSFNVFYEL
-173 RLEAGQRLT
+173 RLEAGRKLT

-188 ISQKASQ
+188 ISQ
-195 NVVLEIHAAPQ
+195 NVVLEIYAAPQ
-206 PYTSPREPLAK
+206 PYTTSPEPLAR

-232 ILGDRVFLIGY
+232 ILGGVLIGY

-268 IQALPANATQLA
+268 IRALPANATQLD

-302 QIHQKKI
+302 QTHQKKI

-317 KDLAQMLTISVV
+317 KDLAKMLTIAVV

-336 ISLADSA
+336 MSLADSA

-357 LSHAD
+357 LSQAD
-362 RIKLADKAKSLG
+362 RIKLTDKAKSLG

-409 SQSLQEPRLCIG
+409 SQSLQGARLCIG

-451 LGELALLQ
+451 LGELVRLQ
-459 TLPKAHPKSAS
+459 TLPKAHSKSAS

-476 HHSSSPPISG
+476 RASPSSLIRG
-486 YIASDSISMCKDID
+486 YIASDSIIGMCEDID

-557 ALGLSPLELISLQ
+557 ALGLSPLELISLK

>member
-1 MAGVRASIALGL
+1 M
-13 WLCQAALSQAF
+13 
-24 GSDFAYGRALYVGD
+24 
-38 RTYFLVDT
+38 
-46 KPNAKAE
+46 
-53 SSPAYI
+53 
-59 LPNQV
+59 
-64 LVLDKESGKFYC
+64 
-76 QDDFYQ
+76 
-82 ANSASDTCLSNSHS
+82 
-96 NIIISPTII
+96 
-105 PTLVAL
+105 
-111 DSSGDS
+111 
-117 GLPLLYKRYAFGSVS
+117 
-132 THNGIEMVAERNVRG
+132 
-147 QIGAGIA
+147 
-154 EEIDKK
+154 
-160 EWGLKSFNVFYEL
+160 FYEL
-173 RLEAGQRLT
+173 RLEAGQKLT

-188 ISQKASQ
+188 ISQ
-195 NVVLEIHAAPQ
+195 NVVLEIRSAPQ

-217 AKAKTAL
+217 AKAKAAL

-263 IDEAA
+263 IDEAV

-280 PSALPAFTKPLFA
+280 PSALPAFTKPLFT
-293 RQPTLQEMR
+293 RQLTLQEMR
-302 QIHQKKI
+302 QTYQKKI
-309 HTLLKPKP
+309 RTLLKPKP
-317 KDLAQMLTISVV
+317 KDLAQMLTIAVI

-343 LLPYLPISQEIDYY
+343 FLPYLPISQEIDYY

-374 RPSINAALRMYIDMP
+374 YPSINAALRMYIDMP

-429 VEVYADSGL
+429 LEVYADSKL

-486 YIASDSISMCKDID
+486 YIASDSISMCKDTD
-500 SSVLPDYALA
+500 SSALPDYALA

-601 VLLSEQEKATRILLI
+601 VLLSEQEKTARILLI

-627 EAVFIAMGSLDFAK
+627 EMVFIAMGSLDFAK

>member
-13 WLCQAALSQAF
+13 WLWQAALSQAF

-59 LPNQV
+59 LLNQV
-64 LVLDKESGKFYC
+64 LVLDKESGEFYC
-76 QDDFYQ
+76 Q
-82 ANSASDTCLSNSHS
+82 ASDTCLSNSRS
-96 NIIISPTII
+96 SIIISPAII

-117 GLPLLYKRYAFGSVS
+117 GLPLLYKRYAFGRAS
-132 THNGIEMVAERNVRG
+132 TQNGTEMVAERNVMG

-173 RLEAGQRLT
+173 RLEAGQKLT

-206 PYTSPREPLAK
+206 PYTSPRKPLAK
-217 AKAKTAL
+217 AKAKVAL

-268 IQALPANATQLA
+268 IQALPANATRLD

-293 RQPTLQEMR
+293 RQLTLQEMR
-302 QIHQKKI
+302 QTHQKKI
-309 HTLLKPKP
+309 RTLLKPKP
-317 KDLAQMLTISVV
+317 KDLAQMLTIAVV

-357 LSHAD
+357 LSQAD

-459 TLPKAHPKSAS
+459 TLPKAHPKSSTNVLA
-470 VMSIAF
+470 IAF
-476 HHSSSPPISG
+476 RASSSSLISG
-486 YIASDSISMCKDID
+486 YIASDSIGMCKDTD

-527 TTHALFHNKSSKGYR
+527 TMHALFHNKSSKGYR

-557 ALGLSPLELISLQ
+557 ALGLSPLELISLK

>member
-1 MAGVRASIALGL
+1 M
-13 WLCQAALSQAF
+13 
-24 GSDFAYGRALYVGD
+24 
-38 RTYFLVDT
+38 
-46 KPNAKAE
+46 
-53 SSPAYI
+53 
-59 LPNQV
+59 
-64 LVLDKESGKFYC
+64 
-76 QDDFYQ
+76 
-82 ANSASDTCLSNSHS
+82 
-96 NIIISPTII
+96 
-105 PTLVAL
+105 
-111 DSSGDS
+111 
-117 GLPLLYKRYAFGSVS
+117 
-132 THNGIEMVAERNVRG
+132 
-147 QIGAGIA
+147 
-154 EEIDKK
+154 
-160 EWGLKSFNVFYEL
+160 
-173 RLEAGQRLT
+173 
-182 LYKTPQ
+182 
-188 ISQKASQ
+188 
-195 NVVLEIHAAPQ
+195 
-206 PYTSPREPLAK
+206 
-217 AKAKTAL
+217 
-224 LDERERAQ
+224 
-232 ILGDRVFLIGY
+232 
-243 EKGFYQA
+243 
-250 VVIVNESVYFWGY
+250 IVNESVYFWGY

-336 ISLADSA
+336 ISLADST
-343 LLPYLPISQEIDYY
+343 LLPYLPISQEIDCY
-357 LSHAD
+357 LSQAD

-374 RPSINAALRMYIDMP
+374 YPSINAALRMYIDMP

-429 VEVYADSGL
+429 LEVYADSKL

-451 LGELALLQ
+451 LGELALQ

-476 HHSSSPPISG
+476 RASPSSLISG
-486 YIASDSISMCKDID
+486 YIASDSIGMCKDTD

-557 ALGLSPLELISLQ
+557 ALGLSPLELISLK
-570 HSSIDKSHKYGGDR
+570 HSNIDKSHKYGR
-584 FVSYDREGYNYP
+584 SLC
-596 AQAHI
+596 
-601 VLLSEQEKATRILLI
+601 VL
-616 YPRETYLLSDN
+616 
-627 EAVFIAMGSLDFAK
+627 

>member
-13 WLCQAALSQAF
+13 WLWQAALSQAF

-64 LVLDKESGKFYC
+64 LVLDKESGEFYC
-76 QDDFYQ
+76 Q
-82 ANSASDTCLSNSHS
+82 ASDTCLSNSRS
-96 NIIISPTII
+96 SIIISPAII

-111 DSSGDS
+111 DSSKDS
-117 GLPLLYKRYAFGSVS
+117 GLPLLYKRYAFGRAS
-132 THNGIEMVAERNVRG
+132 TQNGTEMVAERNVRG

-160 EWGLKSFNVFYEL
+160 EWWLKSFNVFYEL
-173 RLEAGQRLT
+173 RLEAGQRLV

-195 NVVLEIHAAPQ
+195 NVVLEIYAAPQ
-206 PYTSPREPLAK
+206 PYTTSPEPLARAK
-217 AKAKTAL
+217 AKAAL

-268 IQALPANATQLA
+268 IQALPANATQLD

-293 RQPTLQEMR
+293 GQPTLQEMR
-302 QIHQKKI
+302 QTHQKKI

-317 KDLAQMLTISVV
+317 KDLVQMLTITVV

-429 VEVYADSGL
+429 LEVYADSGL

-476 HHSSSPPISG
+476 YHSSSPPISG
-486 YIASDSISMCKDID
+486 YIASDSISMCKDTD
-500 SSVLPDYALA
+500 SSALPDYALA

-557 ALGLSPLELISLQ
+557 TLGLSPLELISLQ

>member
-1 MAGVRASIALGL
+1 M
-13 WLCQAALSQAF
+13 
-24 GSDFAYGRALYVGD
+24 
-38 RTYFLVDT
+38 
-46 KPNAKAE
+46 
-53 SSPAYI
+53 
-59 LPNQV
+59 
-64 LVLDKESGKFYC
+64 
-76 QDDFYQ
+76 
-82 ANSASDTCLSNSHS
+82 
-96 NIIISPTII
+96 
-105 PTLVAL
+105 AL

-117 GLPLLYKRYAFGSVS
+117 GLPLLYKRYAFGRAS
-132 THNGIEMVAERNVRG
+132 THNGIEMVAERNVMG
-147 QIGAGIA
+147 QIGTGTG

-160 EWGLKSFNVFYEL
+160 EWWLKSLNVFYEL

-188 ISQKASQ
+188 ISQ
-195 NVVLEIHAAPQ
+195 NVVLEIYAAPQ

-280 PSALPAFTKPLFA
+280 PSALPAFTKTLFT
-293 RQPTLQEMR
+293 RQLTLQEMR
-302 QIHQKKI
+302 QTHQKKI
-309 HTLLKPKP
+309 RTLLKPKP
-317 KDLAQMLTISVV
+317 KDLAQMLTIAVV

-336 ISLADSA
+336 ISLADST

-429 VEVYADSGL
+429 LEVYADSKL

-476 HHSSSPPISG
+476 YHSSLPLISG
-486 YIASDSISMCKDID
+486 YIASDSISMCKDTD
-500 SSVLPDYALA
+500 SSALPDYALA

-550 QAFAKAN
+550 QTFAKAN
-557 ALGLSPLELISLQ
+557 ALGLSPLELVSLQ

-627 EAVFIAMGSLDFAK
+627 EVVFIAMGSLDFAK

>member
-1 MAGVRASIALGL
+1 M
-13 WLCQAALSQAF
+13 
-24 GSDFAYGRALYVGD
+24 
-38 RTYFLVDT
+38 
-46 KPNAKAE
+46 
-53 SSPAYI
+53 
-59 LPNQV
+59 
-64 LVLDKESGKFYC
+64 LVLDKESGEFYC
-76 QDDFYQ
+76 Q
-82 ANSASDTCLSNSHS
+82 ANSASDTCLSNSRS
-96 NIIISPTII
+96 SIIISPAII

-117 GLPLLYKRYAFGSVS
+117 GLPLLYKRYAFGRAS
-132 THNGIEMVAERNVRG
+132 THNGIEMVAERNVMG
-147 QIGAGIA
+147 QIGTGTG

-160 EWGLKSFNVFYEL
+160 EWWLKSLNVFYEL

-188 ISQKASQ
+188 ISQ
-195 NVVLEIHAAPQ
+195 NVVLEIYAAPQ

-217 AKAKTAL
+217 AKTKTAL

-280 PSALPAFTKPLFA
+280 PSALPAFTKTLFT
-293 RQPTLQEMR
+293 RQLTLQEMR
-302 QIHQKKI
+302 QTHQKKI
-309 HTLLKPKP
+309 RTLLKPKP
-317 KDLAQMLTISVV
+317 KDLAQMLTIAVV

-336 ISLADSA
+336 ISLADST

-429 VEVYADSGL
+429 LEVYADSKL

-459 TLPKAHPKSAS
+459 TLPSAKSSANAMFISFRAS
-470 VMSIAF
+470 
-476 HHSSSPPISG
+476 HLPPISG
-486 YIASDSISMCKDID
+486 YIASDSISMCGDID
-500 SSVLPDYALA
+500 SSVLPNYALA

-557 ALGLSPLELISLQ
+557 ALGLSPLELVSLQ